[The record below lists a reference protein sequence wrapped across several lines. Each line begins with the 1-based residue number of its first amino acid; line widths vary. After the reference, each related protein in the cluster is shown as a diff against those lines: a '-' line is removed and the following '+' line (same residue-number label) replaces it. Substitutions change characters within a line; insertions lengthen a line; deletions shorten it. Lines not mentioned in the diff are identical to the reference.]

1 MKHRGHIFRILD
13 ILKHEK
19 REIYSIY
26 FYAILGGLVQ
36 LSLPLGIQA
45 IISFVF
51 GGAVST
57 SVVLLIAL
65 VVFGSFIYGFFQ
77 VSQMKIIEKIEQQ
90 LYVRYAFQYAYLL
103 PRLDIKATESYYRP
117 ELVNRYFDIMT
128 LQKGISKLLLDVPTA
143 SIQILAGLLLLTL
156 YHPLF
161 IFFGILVIT
170 VITLIL
176 YFSGNKGVETSLQES
191 KHKYKMAAHLQ
202 QVALN
207 AVDYKFFREDFN
219 LGKSDKNVTAYLKS
233 RTNHFKVL
241 LLQYW
246 SLVYLKVFIIAAMLI
261 AGALLLFS
269 QQLNIGQFIAAEII
283 IILVINSVEKL
294 IINLEQVYDVIT
306 AVEKI
311 NEVTSLP
318 VETEEETYFDPS
330 DVQGVHIEV
339 NRLNFSY
346 NDSADYVLKDISFE
360 LLPGERLAVSG
371 TSGSGKSTLLKLVAG
386 IFKANRGTVLI
397 NGLPVHK
404 YSLLSLRNNTGVM
417 LQSSGLF
424 DGTLMENILCGRDI
438 PYATIN
444 RLADITGLK
453 SFVEKSRDG
462 YDMRIYPGKYDMQDE
477 TANRIMLVRALA
489 AKSQLLLIDYPA
501 TCSDEVTRKILSYID
516 EEMKGTT
523 IVMVSE
529 NPVIQNWCGKHIA
542 L

>member
-1 MKHRGHIFRILD
+1 MRQRGHIYRILE

-19 REIYSIY
+19 REIYAIY
-26 FYAILGGLVQ
+26 FYAILAGLVQ

-57 SVVLLIAL
+57 SVVLLIGL
-65 VVFGSFIYGFFQ
+65 VVFGAFIYGYFQ

-90 LYVRYAFQYAYLL
+90 LYVRYAFQYAYIL
-103 PRLDIKATESYYRP
+103 PRLDIKATENYYRP
-117 ELVNRYFDIMT
+117 ELMNRYFDIMI

-143 SIQILAGLLLLTL
+143 TIQILAGLLLLTL

-161 IFFGILVIT
+161 IFFGILVVL
-170 VITLIL
+170 VIVLIL
-176 YFSGNKGVETSLQES
+176 YLSGNRGVETSLQES

-207 AVDYKFFREDFN
+207 AVDYKFFRENFN
-219 LGKSDKNVTAYLKS
+219 LGKADKNITAYLKS

-261 AGALLLFS
+261 AGAVLLFG

-311 NEVTSLP
+311 NEVTTLP
-318 VETEEETYFDPS
+318 VEAEEQTIFEPGDM
-330 DVQGVHIEV
+330 QGVHIEV
-339 NRLNFSY
+339 NKLSFSY
-346 NDSADYVLKDISFE
+346 EGKNDSVLKDISFE
-360 LLPGERLAVSG
+360 LQAGERMAING
-371 TSGSGKSTLLKLVAG
+371 GSGSGKSTLLKLVAG
-386 IFKANRGTVLI
+386 IFKADKGTVLI

-404 YSLLSLRNNTGVM
+404 YSLLSLRNNTGLM

-438 PYATIN
+438 PYSTIS

-453 SFVEKSRDG
+453 NFVEKHKDG
-462 YDMRIYPGKYDMQDE
+462 YDMRIYPGKYDLQDE
-477 TANRIMLVRALA
+477 TVNRILLVRALA
-489 AKSQLLLIDYPA
+489 GKSKLLLIDYPS
-501 TCSDEVTRKILSYID
+501 TCDSEVTRQVLEYID
-516 EEMKGTT
+516 REMNGTT
-523 IVMVSE
+523 VIIVSE
-529 NPVIQNWCGKHIA
+529 QATVQNWSDKQ
-542 L
+542 LVL

>member
-1 MKHRGHIFRILD
+1 MRQRGHIYRILE

-19 REIYSIY
+19 REIYAIY
-26 FYAILGGLVQ
+26 FYAILAGLVQ

-57 SVVLLIAL
+57 SVVLLIGL
-65 VVFGSFIYGFFQ
+65 VVFGAFIYGYFQ

-90 LYVRYAFQYAYLL
+90 LYVRYAFQYAYIL
-103 PRLDIKATESYYRP
+103 PRLDIKATENYYRP
-117 ELVNRYFDIMT
+117 ELMNRYFDIMI

-143 SIQILAGLLLLTL
+143 TIQIIAGLLLLTL

-161 IFFGILVIT
+161 IFFGILVVL
-170 VITLIL
+170 VIVLIL
-176 YFSGNKGVETSLQES
+176 YFSGNRGVETSLQES
-191 KHKYKMAAHLQ
+191 KHKYRMAAHLQ

-219 LGKSDKNVTAYLKS
+219 LGKTDKNITAYLKS

-261 AGALLLFS
+261 AGAVLLFG

-311 NEVTSLP
+311 GEVTGLP
-318 VETEEETYFDPS
+318 VESEENTLFEPGDM
-330 DVQGVHIEV
+330 QGVHIEA
-339 NRLNFSY
+339 NKLSFSY
-346 NDSADYVLKDISFE
+346 EDKNDSVLKDISFE
-360 LLPGERLAVSG
+360 LLPGERLAISG
-371 TSGSGKSTLLKLVAG
+371 GSGSGKSTLLKLVAG
-386 IFKANRGTVLI
+386 IFKADRGTVLV

-404 YSLLSLRNNTGVM
+404 YSLLSLRNNTGLM

-424 DGTLMENILCGRDI
+424 DGTLMENILCGRDV
-438 PYATIN
+438 PYSTIS
-444 RLADITGLK
+444 RLAEITGLK
-453 SFVEKSRDG
+453 NFVEKHKDG
-462 YDMRIYPGKYDMQDE
+462 YDMRIYPGKYDLQDE
-477 TANRIMLVRALA
+477 TVNRILLVRALA
-489 AKSQLLLIDYPA
+489 GKSKLLLIDYPS
-501 TCSDEVTRKILSYID
+501 TCGSEVTRQVIEYID
-516 EEMKGTT
+516 KEMKGTT
-523 IVMVSE
+523 VIIVSE
-529 NPVIQNWCGKHIA
+529 HASVQSWSDKQ
-542 L
+542 LVL

>member
-19 REIYSIY
+19 REIYAIY
-26 FYAILGGLVQ
+26 FYAILAGLVQ

-65 VVFGSFIYGFFQ
+65 VVFGSFIYGYFQ

-90 LYVRYAFQYAYLL
+90 LYVRYAFQYAYTV
-103 PRLDIKATESYYRP
+103 PRLDIKATENYYRP
-117 ELVNRYFDIMT
+117 ELMNRYFDIMI

-143 SIQILAGLLLLTL
+143 TIQILAGLLLLTL

-161 IFFGILVIT
+161 IFFGILVVL
-170 VITLIL
+170 VIVLIL
-176 YFSGNKGVETSLQES
+176 YFSGNKGVETSLEES
-191 KHKYKMAAHLQ
+191 KHKYRMAAHLE

-207 AVDYKFFREDFN
+207 AVDYKFFKEDFN
-219 LGKSDKNVTAYLKS
+219 LGKADKNITAYLKS

-261 AGALLLFS
+261 AGAVLLFG

-311 NEVTSLP
+311 NEVTALP
-318 VETEEETYFDPS
+318 LEAEEQTLFEPDAK
-330 DVQGVHIEV
+330 QGVHVEV
-339 NRLNFSY
+339 NKLSFSY
-346 NDSADYVLKDISFE
+346 EDGGQNVLSDITVN
-360 LLPGERLAVSG
+360 LLPGEKLLISG
-371 TSGSGKSTLLKLVAG
+371 ASGSGKSTLLKLIAG
-386 IFKANRGTVLI
+386 IFKPGKGSVLI
-397 NGLPVHK
+397 NGLPIHK
-404 YSLLSLRNNTGVM
+404 YSLLSLRNNTGIL

-438 PYATIN
+438 PYSTIS
-444 RLADITGLK
+444 RLAEITGLK
-453 SFVEKSRDG
+453 KFVEEHKDG
-462 YDMRIYPGKYDMQDE
+462 YDMRIYPGKYDLQDE
-477 TANRIMLVRALA
+477 TVNRILLMRALVA
-489 AKSQLLLIDYPA
+489 QSKLLLLDYPA
-501 TCSDEVTRKILSYID
+501 SCGDEVTKNVLEYID
-516 EEMKGTT
+516 HEMKGTT
-523 IVMVSE
+523 VIIISEQQSVEAWCDKKMV
-529 NPVIQNWCGKHIA
+529 

>member
-1 MKHRGHIFRILD
+1 MRQRGHIYRILE

-19 REIYSIY
+19 REIYAIY
-26 FYAILGGLVQ
+26 FYAILAGLVQ

-57 SVVLLIAL
+57 SVVLLIGL
-65 VVFGSFIYGFFQ
+65 VVFGAFIYGYFQ

-90 LYVRYAFQYAYLL
+90 LYVRYAFQYAYIL
-103 PRLDIKATESYYRP
+103 PRLDIKATENYYRP
-117 ELVNRYFDIMT
+117 ELMNRYFDIMI

-143 SIQILAGLLLLTL
+143 TIQIIAGLLLLTL

-161 IFFGILVIT
+161 IFFGILVVL
-170 VITLIL
+170 VIVLIL
-176 YFSGNKGVETSLQES
+176 YLSGNRGVETSLQES
-191 KHKYKMAAHLQ
+191 KHKYRMAAHLQ

-219 LGKSDKNVTAYLKS
+219 LGKTDKNITAYLKS

-261 AGALLLFS
+261 AGAVLLFG

-311 NEVTSLP
+311 GEVTGLP
-318 VETEEETYFDPS
+318 VESEENTLFEPGDM
-330 DVQGVHIEV
+330 QGVHIEA
-339 NRLNFSY
+339 NKLSFSY
-346 NDSADYVLKDISFE
+346 EDKNDSVLKDISFE
-360 LLPGERLAVSG
+360 LLPGERLAISG
-371 TSGSGKSTLLKLVAG
+371 SSGSGKSTLLKLVAG
-386 IFKANRGTVLI
+386 IFKADRGTVLV

-404 YSLLSLRNNTGVM
+404 YSLLSLRNNTGLM

-438 PYATIN
+438 PYSAIS
-444 RLADITGLK
+444 RLAEITGLK
-453 SFVEKSRDG
+453 NFVEKHKDG
-462 YDMRIYPGKYDMQDE
+462 YDMRIYPGKYDLQDE
-477 TANRIMLVRALA
+477 TVNRILLVRALA
-489 AKSQLLLIDYPA
+489 GKSKLLLIDYPS
-501 TCSDEVTRKILSYID
+501 TCGSEVTRQVIEYID
-516 EEMKGTT
+516 KEMKGTT
-523 IVMVSE
+523 VIIVSE
-529 NPVIQNWCGKHIA
+529 HASVQSWSDKQ
-542 L
+542 LVL

>member
-1 MKHRGHIFRILD
+1 MRQKGHINRILE

-19 REIYSIY
+19 REIYAIY
-26 FYAILGGLVQ
+26 FYAILAGLVQ

-57 SVVLLIAL
+57 SVVLLIGL
-65 VVFGSFIYGFFQ
+65 VVFGAFIYGYFQ

-90 LYVRYAFQYAYLL
+90 LYVRYAFQYAYIL
-103 PRLDIKATESYYRP
+103 PRLDIKATENYYRP
-117 ELVNRYFDIMT
+117 ELMNRYFDIMI

-143 SIQILAGLLLLTL
+143 TIQILAGLLLLTL

-161 IFFGILVIT
+161 IFFGILVIL
-170 VITLIL
+170 VIVLIL
-176 YFSGNKGVETSLQES
+176 YFSGNRGVETSLQES
-191 KHKYKMAAHLQ
+191 KHKYRMAAHLQ

-219 LGKSDKNVTAYLKS
+219 LGKADKNITAYLKS

-261 AGALLLFS
+261 AGAVLLFG

-311 NEVTSLP
+311 GEVTGLP
-318 VETEEETYFDPS
+318 VESEEHTLFEPGDM
-330 DVQGVHIEV
+330 QGVHIEV
-339 NRLNFSY
+339 NKLSFSY
-346 NDSADYVLKDISFE
+346 EDKNDSVLKDISFE
-360 LLPGERLAVSG
+360 LLPGERLAISG
-371 TSGSGKSTLLKLVAG
+371 SSGSGKSTLLKLVAG
-386 IFKANRGTVLI
+386 IFKADRGTVLV

-404 YSLLSLRNNTGVM
+404 YSLLSLRNNTGLM

-438 PYATIN
+438 PYSAIS
-444 RLADITGLK
+444 RLAEITGLK
-453 SFVEKSRDG
+453 NFVEKHKDG
-462 YDMRIYPGKYDMQDE
+462 YDMRIYPGKYDLQDE
-477 TANRIMLVRALA
+477 TVNRILLVRALA
-489 AKSQLLLIDYPA
+489 GKSKLLLIDYPS
-501 TCSDEVTRKILSYID
+501 TYGSEVTRQVIEYID
-516 EEMKGTT
+516 KEMKGTT
-523 IVMVSE
+523 VIIVSE
-529 NPVIQNWCGKHIA
+529 HASVQSWSDKQ
-542 L
+542 LVL

>member
-1 MKHRGHIFRILD
+1 MKHKGHIFRILD

-161 IFFGILVIT
+161 IFFGILVIM

-261 AGALLLFS
+261 AGAVLLFS

-318 VETEEETYFDPS
+318 VEAEEDTHFDPG
-330 DVQGVHIEV
+330 DMQGVHVEV

-424 DGTLMENILCGRDI
+424 DGTLMDNILCGRDI

-453 SFVEKSRDG
+453 SFVEKSKVG
-462 YDMRIYPGKYDMQDE
+462 YDMRIYPGMYDMQDE

-489 AKSQLLLIDYPA
+489 AKSQLLLIDYPT
-501 TCSDEVTRKILSYID
+501 TCSDDVTQKILSYID
-516 EEMKGTT
+516 EEMKETT
-523 IVMVSE
+523 IVIVSE

>member
-1 MKHRGHIFRILD
+1 MRQRGHIYRILE

-19 REIYSIY
+19 REIYAIY
-26 FYAILGGLVQ
+26 FYAILAGLVQ

-57 SVVLLIAL
+57 SVVLLIGL
-65 VVFGSFIYGFFQ
+65 VVFGAVIYGYFQ

-90 LYVRYAFQYAYLL
+90 LYVRYAFQYAYIL
-103 PRLDIKATESYYRP
+103 PRLDIKATENYYRP
-117 ELVNRYFDIMT
+117 ELMNRYFDIMI

-143 SIQILAGLLLLTL
+143 TIQILAGLLLLTL

-161 IFFGILVIT
+161 IFFGILVVL
-170 VITLIL
+170 VIVLIL
-176 YFSGNKGVETSLQES
+176 YLSGNRGVETSLQES

-207 AVDYKFFREDFN
+207 AVDYKFFRENFN
-219 LGKSDKNVTAYLKS
+219 LGKADKNITAYLKS

-261 AGALLLFS
+261 AGAVLLFG

-311 NEVTSLP
+311 NEVTTLP
-318 VETEEETYFDPS
+318 VEAEEQTIFEPGDM
-330 DVQGVHIEV
+330 QGVHIEV
-339 NRLNFSY
+339 NKLSFSY
-346 NDSADYVLKDISFE
+346 EGKNDSVLKDISFE
-360 LLPGERLAVSG
+360 LQAGERMAING
-371 TSGSGKSTLLKLVAG
+371 GSGSGKSTLLKLVAG
-386 IFKANRGTVLI
+386 IFKADKGTVLI

-404 YSLLSLRNNTGVM
+404 YSLLSLRNNTGLM

-438 PYATIN
+438 PYSTIS

-453 SFVEKSRDG
+453 NFVEKHKDG
-462 YDMRIYPGKYDMQDE
+462 YDMRIYPGKYDLQDE
-477 TANRIMLVRALA
+477 TVNRILLVRALA
-489 AKSQLLLIDYPA
+489 GKSKLLLIDYPS
-501 TCSDEVTRKILSYID
+501 TCDSEVTRQVLEYID
-516 EEMKGTT
+516 REMNGTT
-523 IVMVSE
+523 VIIVSE
-529 NPVIQNWCGKHIA
+529 QATVQNWSDKQ
-542 L
+542 LVL

>member
-1 MKHRGHIFRILD
+1 MKQKGHIYRILD

-19 REIYSIY
+19 REIYAIY
-26 FYAILGGLVQ
+26 FYAILAGLVQ

-57 SVVLLIAL
+57 SVVVLIAL
-65 VVFGSFIYGFFQ
+65 VVFGVFIYGYFQ

-90 LYVRYAFQYAYLL
+90 LYVRYAFQYAYIL
-103 PRLDIKATESYYRP
+103 PRLDIKATENYYRP
-117 ELVNRYFDIMT
+117 ELMNRYFDIMI

-156 YHPLF
+156 YHPMF

-170 VITLIL
+170 VIILIL
-176 YFSGNKGVETSLQES
+176 YFSGNRGVETSLQES
-191 KHKYKMAAHLQ
+191 KHKYRMAAHLQ

-219 LGKSDKNVTAYLKS
+219 LGRADKNVTSYLKS

-311 NEVTSLP
+311 NEVTGLP
-318 VETEEETYFDPS
+318 VEAEEETLFDPG
-330 DVQGVHIEV
+330 DTQGVHIEV
-339 NRLNFSY
+339 NKLNFSY
-346 NDSADYVLKDISFE
+346 DDDVDSVLKDISFE
-360 LLPGERLAVSG
+360 LLPGERLTVRGA
-371 TSGSGKSTLLKLVAG
+371 SGSGKSTLLKIIAG
-386 IFKANRGTVLI
+386 IFKADKGTVLI

-404 YSLLSLRNNTGVM
+404 YSLLSLRNNTGLM

-424 DGTLMENILCGRDI
+424 DGTLMDNILCGREI
-438 PYATIN
+438 PYSTISH
-444 RLADITGLK
+444 LADITGLK
-453 SFVEKSRDG
+453 DFVEENKEG
-462 YDMRIYPGKYDMQDE
+462 YDMRIYPGKYDLQDE
-477 TANRIMLVRALA
+477 TVNRIMLVRALA
-489 AKSQLLLIDYPA
+489 AKPRLLLIDFPA
-501 TCSDEVTRKILSYID
+501 SCSDAVTDKVLSYID
-516 EEMKGTT
+516 EEMKGATV
-523 IVMVSE
+523 IIVSE
-529 NPVIQNWCGKHIA
+529 KTMIKDWGSKQLI